1 MEILGGPA
9 LVERPAQHTLGIRVE
24 TPFRGM
30 LATRDE
36 LLDDVFAWLD
46 RHRIPDYGPS
56 YLRLHVIDMA
66 GPMAIGRTGVSG

>member
-1 MEILGGPA
+1 MEIIGGPD
-9 LVERPAQHTLGIRVE
+9 LVERPARHALGIRVE

-30 LATRDE
+30 LAARDE
-36 LLDDVFAWLD
+36 LLDDVLAWLD

-66 GPMAIGRTGVSG
+66 GPMAIGQAGVSG